1 VCGNILAD
9 YARRAAAAKG
19 ATALPPA
26 EVLPWA
32 DLRYLIG
39 SIAYGG
45 HVTDAFGA
53 WRWRGAN
60 RAWTQACAG
69 CLPLVTHHTALTCMA

>member
-1 VCGNILAD
+1 MCANILTD
-9 YARRAAAAKG
+9 YAQRTAAAA
-19 ATALPPA
+19 AAQLPHGVPVPHSA
-26 EVLPWA
+26 VLPWA

-53 WRWRGAN
+53 SLVPCWGGRPTWSAVLPF
-60 RAWTQACAG
+60 RA
-69 CLPLVTHHTALTCMA
+69 